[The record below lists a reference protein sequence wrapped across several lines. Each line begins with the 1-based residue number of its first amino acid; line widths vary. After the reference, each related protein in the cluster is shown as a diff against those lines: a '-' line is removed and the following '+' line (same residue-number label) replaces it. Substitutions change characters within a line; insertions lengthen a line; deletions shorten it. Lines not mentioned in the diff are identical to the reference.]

1 MYCDNH
7 TNHVNALSGKMQSV
21 FQMLQQVGYERLKQR
36 DFTRQSGDF

>member
-1 MYCDNH
+1 VYCDNH
-7 TNHVNALSGKMQSV
+7 TKHVNALSGKMQSV